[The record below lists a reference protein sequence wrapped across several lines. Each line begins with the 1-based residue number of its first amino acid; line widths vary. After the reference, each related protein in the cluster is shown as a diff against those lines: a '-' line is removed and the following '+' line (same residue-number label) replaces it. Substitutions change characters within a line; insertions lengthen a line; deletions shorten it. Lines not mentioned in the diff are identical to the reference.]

1 MEPIYSGKVREI
13 YDISEKR
20 LVIVTTD
27 RISAFDKILPVE
39 VAGKGI
45 VLNRLSNF
53 WFHRTGDI
61 IRNHI
66 ICERVEDMPEFFRR
80 DYFRERTVMVEK
92 LDMLP
97 FEFVVRGYLFGSM
110 WRAYEKGEAF
120 CGITLPGGYEQAQKL
135 ACPVLTPALKN
146 DTGHDEYVSMKEVE
160 SRLGAELTERIT
172 GICFRLY
179 KECGEYAFS
188 RGLILAD
195 AKFEF
200 GYNDRGELT
209 LGDEIFTPDSGRY
222 WDARNYR
229 AGISPGSYDKQFLR
243 DWLLEHKADDGSYP
257 ENIPESVIAR
267 TQRLYQECQS
277 RLTGE
282 SNVL

>member
-92 LDMLP
+92 L
-97 FEFVVRGYLFGSM
+97 
-110 WRAYEKGEAF
+110 
-120 CGITLPGGYEQAQKL
+120 
-135 ACPVLTPALKN
+135 
-146 DTGHDEYVSMKEVE
+146 
-160 SRLGAELTERIT
+160 
-172 GICFRLY
+172 ICFPLSLWSGVICSEACGGRMK
-179 KECGEYAFS
+179 KERHF
-188 RGLILAD
+188 
-195 AKFEF
+195 
-200 GYNDRGELT
+200 
-209 LGDEIFTPDSGRY
+209 
-222 WDARNYR
+222 
-229 AGISPGSYDKQFLR
+229 AG
-243 DWLLEHKADDGSYP
+243 
-257 ENIPESVIAR
+257 
-267 TQRLYQECQS
+267 
-277 RLTGE
+277 
-282 SNVL
+282 